1 VRKLLN
7 RLLSLARM
15 RAQALTR
22 ASGTAS
28 ANDAADRLIARGN
41 EAEKDGK
48 LSEACELYRKAVQAA
63 PGYAKAHLNLGIG
76 LEAAGDVEG
85 AIGRY
90 EAALGIDAAD
100 AYANY
105 NLANLLYARGD
116 LARAEPLLKAAL
128 ESKPDFPEAQVVLSN
143 VHDARGDL
151 SAAIG
156 ALEAALKKRPDY
168 AGAWNNYGVV
178 LSKLGRLAEAE
189 TALRRVTEID
199 PGFVPAHFL
208 LGNILVERGQLA
220 DALAPYRRAIE
231 LRPDFPEAHANLG
244 CALKEL
250 GRLDEAGASCRE
262 ALRLKPDYAE
272 AHYYLG
278 VVYRDQARRREAL
291 ACFDRALE
299 LKPGFAQAHYGR
311 GHVLCDED
319 RCDEAVGCFEK
330 AVSLN
335 PEYALARWSLAMAR
349 VPAVFPLDAD
359 PMRYRAAFSSDLGI
373 LDRWFD
379 ATRAAEGYK
388 IVGNQTPF
396 FLAYQEENN
405 RDLLERYG
413 RLCTRL
419 MADWFDRQAI
429 PHAENRGSA
438 GPIRVGVV
446 SQFFRNHSVW
456 NAIVKGWFQR
466 LDPKRFELL
475 AFSLGIDEDHETQ
488 FAKSRASHFEQ
499 GVRGLRQWVDAITR
513 QRPDVLIYPEIGMDA
528 STVKLASLRLAPVQV
543 ATWGHPETTGLPTM
557 DYYLSAEDLEPA
569 DAQENYTERLVALPH
584 LGCCS
589 QPSRIVAAKP
599 DLAGLGIDAES
610 PLLLCPGAPFK
621 YAPQHDRVLVEI
633 ARRLGGCR
641 FIFFMHFNPSLSDKL
656 RRRLEAVFARNGLDF
671 DDFVAFVPWQRGPQF
686 CGWLRRADVFL
697 DSIGFSGYNTAML
710 AVECGLP
717 IVTREGRFMRGRLAS
732 GILKR
737 MGLSD
742 LVAQTEEDYVAL
754 AVKLVQDTG
763 YRKRVGERIEA
774 SRAAL
779 FDDVAVIRAL
789 EDFLV
794 SVANRG

>member
-1 VRKLLN
+1 MRKLLN

-22 ASGTAS
+22 ASGAAS
-28 ANDAADRLIARGN
+28 ASDAADRLIARGN
-41 EAEKDGK
+41 QAEKDGK

-63 PGYAKAHLNLGIG
+63 PAYAKAHLNLGIG
-76 LEAAGDVEG
+76 LEATGDVDG
-85 AIGRY
+85 AVGRY
-90 EAALGIDAAD
+90 EAALAIDASD
-100 AYANY
+100 PYANY
-105 NLANLLYARGD
+105 NLANLLYSRGD
-116 LARAEPLLKAAL
+116 LGRAEPLLKAAL
-128 ESKPDFPEAQVVLSN
+128 RSKPDFPEAHVVLSN
-143 VHDARGDL
+143 VYDARGDL
-151 SAAIG
+151 SAATG
-156 ALEAALKKRPDY
+156 ALEAALKQRPDY

-208 LGNILVERGQLA
+208 LGNILVERGRLA
-220 DALAPYRRAIE
+220 DALAPYRKAIE
-231 LRPDFPEAHANLG
+231 LRPDFPEAHASLG

-262 ALRLKPDYAE
+262 ALRLRPDYAE

-291 ACFDRALE
+291 ACLDRALE
-299 LKPGFAQAHYGR
+299 FKPGLAEAHYGR

-319 RCDEAVGCFEK
+319 RYDEAVGCFEK

-335 PEYALARWSLAMAR
+335 PEYALARWSLAMAQ
-349 VPAVFPLDAD
+349 VPAVYPLDAD
-359 PMRYRAAFSSDLGI
+359 PMRHRAAFSTELDI

-379 ATRAAEGYK
+379 AARAAEGYK

-429 PHAENRGSA
+429 PRAGNRGSA

-456 NAIVKGWFQR
+456 NAIVKGWFQH
-466 LDPKRFELL
+466 LDRERFELL
-475 AFSLGIDEDHETQ
+475 AFSLGTGEDQETQ

-499 GVRGLRQWVDAITR
+499 GVKGLREWVDAITR

-528 STVKLASLRLAPVQV
+528 STVKLASLRLAPVQA
-543 ATWGHPETTGLPTM
+543 ATWGHPETSGLPTM

-569 DAQENYTERLVALPH
+569 DAQGNYTERLVALPH

-589 QPSRIVAAKP
+589 QPSRMVAAKP

-641 FIFFMHFNPSLSDKL
+641 FIFFTHFNPSLSDKL
-656 RRRLEAVFARNGLDF
+656 RRRLEAVFARNGHDF
-671 DDFVAFVPWQRGPQF
+671 DDFVTFVPWQQGPQF
-686 CGWLRRADVFL
+686 RGWLRRADVFL
-697 DSIGFSGYNTAML
+697 DTIGFSGYNTAML

-717 IVTREGRFMRGRLAS
+717 IVTRDGRFMRGRLAS

-754 AVKLVQDTG
+754 AVRLAQDAG
-763 YRKRVGERIEA
+763 YRKRVSERIES

-794 SVANRG
+794 KVANRA

>member
-1 VRKLLN
+1 VQKLLN
-7 RLLSLARM
+7 RLLSLARR
-15 RAQALTR
+15 RAQALAH
-22 ASGTAS
+22 ASGAAS
-28 ANDAADRLIARGN
+28 AHDAADRLIALGN
-41 EAEKDGK
+41 KAENDRK
-48 LSEACELYRKAVQAA
+48 LSEACELYRRAVQAA

-76 LEAAGDVEG
+76 LEATGDIDG
-85 AIGRY
+85 AIGQY
-90 EAALGIDAAD
+90 EAALGIDAGD

-116 LARAEPLLKAAL
+116 LARAVPLLKTAL
-128 ESKPDFPEAQVVLSN
+128 EGKPDFPEAQVVLSN
-143 VHDARGDL
+143 VYDAQGNL
-151 SAAIG
+151 PAAIG

-178 LSKLGRLAEAE
+178 LSKLGRPAEAE
-189 TALRRVTEID
+189 TALRRATEID
-199 PGFVPAHFL
+199 ASFVAAHFL
-208 LGNILVERGQLA
+208 LGNILVDQGRIA
-220 DALAPYRRAIE
+220 DAIDPYRRAIE
-231 LRPDFPEAHANLG
+231 LRPEFPEAHAKLG

-250 GRLDEAGASCRE
+250 GRLDEAAASCRE

-278 VVYRDQARRREAL
+278 VVYRDQARRKEAL

-299 LKPGFAQAHYGR
+299 LRPGFSEAHYGR

-319 RCDEAVGCFEK
+319 RCDEALGCFEK

-335 PEYALARWSLAMAR
+335 PEYALARWSLAMAQ

-359 PMRYRAAFSSDLGI
+359 PMRYRAAFSSELDV

-379 ATRAAEGYK
+379 ATRAAEGHK

-429 PHAENRGSA
+429 PHAGNRGSG
-438 GPIRVGVV
+438 GPIRVGVI

-466 LDPKRFELL
+466 LDPERFELL
-475 AFSLGIDEDHETQ
+475 VFNLGIGEDHETQ
-488 FAKSRASHFEQ
+488 FAKSRALHFEQ
-499 GVRGLRQWVDAITR
+499 GARGLREWVDAITR

-528 STVKLASLRLAPVQV
+528 WTVKLASLRLAPVQV
-543 ATWGHPETTGLPTM
+543 ATWGHPETTGLPTV
-557 DYYLSAEDLEPA
+557 DYFLSAEDLEPA
-569 DAQENYTERLVALPH
+569 DAQDNYTERLVALPH
-584 LGCCS
+584 LGCCC
-589 QPSRIVAAKP
+589 QPSRLVAAKP
-599 DLAGLGIDAES
+599 DLASLGIGAES

-621 YAPQHDRVLVEI
+621 YAPQHDRALVEI
-633 ARRLGGCR
+633 ARRSGGCR
-641 FIFFMHFNPSLSDKL
+641 FIFFTHFNPSLSDKL

-671 DDFVAFVPWQRGPQF
+671 DDFVSFVPWQSGPEF
-686 CGWLRRADVFL
+686 YGWLRRADVFL
-697 DSIGFSGYNTAML
+697 DTIGFSGYNTALL

-754 AVKLVQDTG
+754 ALRLAQDG
-763 YRKRVGERIEA
+763 DYRKRVSERIET
-774 SRAAL
+774 SRPVL

>member
-1 VRKLLN
+1 MRKLLN
-7 RLLSLARM
+7 RLLSMART
-15 RAQALTR
+15 RAQALTP
-22 ASGTAS
+22 ASDAAS

-48 LSEACELYRKAVQAA
+48 LSEACGLYREAAQAA

-76 LEAAGDVEG
+76 LEATGDVDG
-85 AIGRY
+85 AMEQY
-90 EAALGIDAAD
+90 AAALGIDAAD

-128 ESKPDFPEAQVVLSN
+128 QSKPDFPEAQVVLSN
-143 VHDARGDL
+143 VLDARGDL
-151 SAAIG
+151 SAAIS

-178 LSKLGRLAEAE
+178 LSKLGRPAQAE
-189 TALRRVTEID
+189 TALRRATEID
-199 PGFVPAHFL
+199 PGFVAAHFL
-208 LGNILVERGQLA
+208 LGNILVEQGRLA
-220 DALAPYRRAIE
+220 DALPAYRSVIE
-231 LRPDFPEAHANLG
+231 LRPDFPEAHASLG

-278 VVYRDQARRREAL
+278 VVYRDQGRRREAL
-291 ACFDRALE
+291 ACFDRALG
-299 LKPGFAQAHYGR
+299 LRPGLAEAHYGR

-319 RCDEAVGCFEK
+319 RCDEALGCFEK

-335 PEYALARWSLAMAR
+335 PEYALARWSLAMAQ

-359 PMRYRAAFSSDLGI
+359 PMRYRAAFSSELSI

-379 ATRAAEGYK
+379 ATHASEGYK

-419 MADWFDRQAI
+419 MADWFDRQAV
-429 PHAENRGSA
+429 PRAGSRGSA
-438 GPIRVGVV
+438 GPIRVGVI

-466 LDPKRFELL
+466 LDLERFELL
-475 AFSLGIDEDHETQ
+475 AFSLGTEEDQETQ
-488 FAKSRASHFEQ
+488 FAKSRAAHFEQ
-499 GVRGLRQWVDAITR
+499 GVRGLREWVDAIMR

-528 STVKLASLRLAPVQV
+528 WTIKLASLRLAPVQA
-543 ATWGHPETTGLPTM
+543 ATWGHPETSGLPTL
-557 DYYLSAEDLEPA
+557 DYFLSAEDLEPA
-569 DAQENYTERLVALPH
+569 GAQANYTERLVALPH
-584 LGCCS
+584 LGCCC
-589 QPSRIVAAKP
+589 QPSQLAAAKP

-633 ARRLGGCR
+633 ARRLRGCR
-641 FIFFMHFNPSLSDKL
+641 FIFFTHFNPSLSDKL
-656 RRRLEAVFARNGLDF
+656 RRRLEAAFARNGLDF
-671 DDFVAFVPWQRGPQF
+671 GDFATFVPWQSGPEF
-686 CGWLRRADVFL
+686 YGWLRRADVFL
-697 DSIGFSGYNTAML
+697 DTIGFSGYNTALL

-754 AVKLVQDTG
+754 AVRLVQDAD
-763 YRKRVGERIEA
+763 YRKRVSERMET
-774 SRAAL
+774 SRPAL

-794 SVANRG
+794 SVVNRV

>member
-1 VRKLLN
+1 MRELLN
-7 RLLSLARM
+7 RLLRSAGVRAPARAPVAASADEPADSLI
-15 RAQALTR
+15 
-22 ASGTAS
+22 ASG
-28 ANDAADRLIARGN
+28 NR
-41 EAEKDGK
+41 AEKGGR

-63 PGYAKAHLNLGIG
+63 PGHAKAHLNLGIG
-76 LEAAGDVEG
+76 LEAAGDIRG
-85 AIGRY
+85 AMEQY

-128 ESKPDFPEAQVVLSN
+128 KGKPDFPEAQVALSN
-143 VHDARGDL
+143 VHDGRGDL
-151 SAAIG
+151 PAAIG
-156 ALEAALKKRPDY
+156 ALEAALKMRPDY

-208 LGNILVERGQLA
+208 LGNILVEQGRLA
-220 DALAPYRRAIE
+220 DALAHYRRATG
-231 LRPDFPEAHANLG
+231 LRPDFAEAHANMG

-262 ALRLKPDYAE
+262 ALRLRPDFAE

-278 VVYRDQARRREAL
+278 VIYRDQARRGEAL
-291 ACFDRALE
+291 ACFDEALK
-299 LKPGFAQAHYGR
+299 LKPGLAEAHHGR

-319 RCDEAVGCFEK
+319 RCDEAVGCFET
-330 AVSLN
+330 AVSLD
-335 PEYALARWSLAMAR
+335 PEYAVARWSLAMAQ
-349 VPAVFPLDAD
+349 VPAVFPADAD
-359 PMRYRAAFSSDLGI
+359 PLRCRAAFSSELGV
-373 LDRWFD
+373 LERWFD
-379 ATRAAEGYK
+379 EARSAEGYK

-419 MADWFDRQAI
+419 MAGWFDRQAV
-429 PHAENRGSA
+429 PRAENRGSA
-438 GPIRVGVV
+438 GAVRVGVV
-446 SQFFRNHSVW
+446 SRFFREHSVW

-466 LDPKRFELL
+466 LDRERFELL
-475 AFSLGIDEDHETQ
+475 AFNLGTGEDGETQ
-488 FAKSRASHFEQ
+488 LAKARASHFEQ
-499 GVRGLRQWVDAITR
+499 GARGLREWVDAITR

-528 STVKLASLRLAPVQV
+528 LTVKLASLRLAPVQV

-557 DYYLSAEDLEPA
+557 DYYLSAEDLEPGG
-569 DAQENYTERLVALPH
+569 AQENYTERLVALPH
-584 LGCCS
+584 LGCFT
-589 QPSRIVAAKP
+589 QPSRIAAAEP
-599 DLAGLGIDAES
+599 AAGPGTDAGT

-621 YAPQHDRVLVEI
+621 YAPRHDRVLVEI
-633 ARRLGGCR
+633 ARRLGDCR
-641 FIFFMHFNPSLSDKL
+641 FVFFTHFNPGFSDKL
-656 RRRLEAVFARNGLDF
+656 RRRLETVFARDGLDF
-671 DDFVAFVPWQRGPQF
+671 GDFATFVPWQERPQF

-697 DSIGFSGYNTAML
+697 DTIGFSGFNTAML
-710 AVECGLP
+710 ALECGLP
-717 IVTREGRFMRGRLAS
+717 VVTREGRFMRGRLAS

-737 MGLSD
+737 MGLPD
-742 LVAQTEEDYVAL
+742 LVARTEEDYVAL
-754 AVKLVQDTG
+754 AVGLARDAAHRT
-763 YRKRVGERIEA
+763 RVRERIQG
-774 SRAAL
+774 SLSAL

-789 EDFLV
+789 EDFLLG
-794 SVANRG
+794 AAHRPG